1 MPGYVATC
9 PNGSPAGYGGR
20 VSEMPKIQTLG
31 ELRAAGY
38 THRSLREELRE
49 NLLSALAG
57 GTDPWPG
64 MHGFE
69 HTVIPQL
76 ERAIIAGHDVV
87 LLGERGQGRSRLLRT
102 LVGLLDEWAPM
113 ISGSE
118 LNDDPLD
125 PITPAAQARVQDEGE
140 ALPISWLHRSER
152 YVEKLST
159 PDTSV
164 ADMIGDVDPKI
175 GRASCRERV
184 WISVVTGA

>member
-76 ERAIIAGHDVV
+76 ERAIIAGHD
-87 LLGERGQGRSRLLRT
+87 RSEEHT
-102 LVGLLDEWAPM
+102 
-113 ISGSE
+113 SE
-118 LNDDPLD
+118 LQSRGHL
-125 PITPAAQARVQDEGE
+125 V
-140 ALPISWLHRSER
+140 
-152 YVEKLST
+152 
-159 PDTSV
+159 
-164 ADMIGDVDPKI
+164 
-175 GRASCRERV
+175 CRL
-184 WISVVTGA
+184 

>member
-1 MPGYVATC
+1 GLGRGRLQPGAGRGHGRAARCRWWQWLRGAPAGSRWPAPRGNRSCEPPRDRRRHRRRYRHLRRYRRGRTPRCVASMPGYVATC

-76 ERAIIAGHDVV
+76 ERAII
-87 LLGERGQGRSRLLRT
+87 
-102 LVGLLDEWAPM
+102 
-113 ISGSE
+113 
-118 LNDDPLD
+118 
-125 PITPAAQARVQDEGE
+125 
-140 ALPISWLHRSER
+140 
-152 YVEKLST
+152 
-159 PDTSV
+159 
-164 ADMIGDVDPKI
+164 
-175 GRASCRERV
+175 
-184 WISVVTGA
+184 